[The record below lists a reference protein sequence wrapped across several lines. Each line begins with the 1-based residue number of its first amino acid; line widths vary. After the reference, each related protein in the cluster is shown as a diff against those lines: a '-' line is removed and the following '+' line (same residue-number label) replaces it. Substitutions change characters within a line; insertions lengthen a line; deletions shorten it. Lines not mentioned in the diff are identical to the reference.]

1 MTNVD
6 PLSLCLID
14 GTSFIFR
21 AFHAVPPLTRKDG
34 VPVNAVLGFTNFLV
48 KTCIDD
54 TSTALA
60 IIFDHSRRTFR
71 HDLYSAYKANRQEPA
86 PELIPQFDLS
96 RRAAEAFNI
105 PWISVQGY
113 EADDLIATYA
123 RLGREQGYR
132 VTVVS
137 SDKDLMQLV
146 DADVVMLDPFKN
158 RIIDVEGVIEKFG
171 VGPKQVAD
179 VLALAGDQSDNIP
192 GARGIGTKGAVALIA
207 DYQSLDN
214 LLAQIETIQPERRRQ
229 ILRDDQDRIRLSKR
243 LVLLEDRVPLPL
255 DLEGLERRPLERERV
270 LSFLEEQGF
279 RSIISRLTRYWSC
292 VPETKKTYSLIQD
305 LKTLDRWIQE
315 IYRIGSVAV
324 DTETTTLRPCS
335 TDLVGIALATQEGKA
350 GYIPLGHTRSDDL
363 IAPQVGKQLKR
374 TFVLKKL
381 KPLLEDPSILK
392 IGHNLKFDLQ
402 VFKQFGIAVA
412 PLEDT
417 MLLSYVLNGTKH
429 RQSLDSLAKL
439 YLNETPLAYKDVLPY
454 PEADF
459 SRVSL
464 EQGCQYAAQDADLT
478 LRLHKYLKP
487 RVIQE
492 RLLTLYET
500 IERPLVAVIA
510 EMEYSGIRVDRK
522 VLESLSLE
530 FQRRLDQ
537 IQRTIYDRAGKEF
550 NLGSPKQMSQ
560 VLFEDLKLPQ
570 GKQKKSGNRSTES
583 GVLEELADQGYPIAT
598 LILEWRQLS
607 KLRGTYSQALQTQI
621 DSTTGRVHT
630 SFSLA
635 HTSTGRLSSSVP
647 NLQNIPIRTEEGRQI
662 RGAFIA
668 DEEYRLVSLD
678 YSQIELR
685 VIAHLADI
693 AFFKET
699 FARGEDIHRQ
709 TAYHMFGADQVDADL
724 RRQAKAIN
732 FGILYGMSRYGLSR
746 QLSIDPTQAQKLLD
760 QYLDKLPELQS
771 WLEATV
777 RFGRDKGYVTTEFG
791 RRCYVPYLNDSH
803 GGRRRAAE
811 RQAINAPV
819 QGTAADITKRA
830 MIRVSALLK
839 REGLRGRMLLQ
850 VHDEL
855 LFEVP
860 IEEVAATAQAVKRTM
875 EQAACLSVPL
885 VVDVKSGRT
894 WSDMA

>member
-54 TSTALA
+54 TSNALA

-71 HDLYSAYKANRQEPA
+71 HDLYSDYKANRQEPA

-96 RRAAEAFNI
+96 RQAAEAFNI
-105 PWISVQGY
+105 PWIAVQGY

-214 LLAQIETIQPERRRQ
+214 LLAQIETIQPERRRR

-255 DLEGLERRPLERERV
+255 DLEGLERRPLQRERV

-305 LKTLDRWIQE
+305 LKTLDRWIEE
-315 IYRIGSVAV
+315 IYHIGSVAV

-335 TDLVGIALATQEGKA
+335 TDLVGIALATKEGKA
-350 GYIPLGHTRSDDL
+350 GYIPLGHARSDDL
-363 IAPQVGKQLKR
+363 IAPQVGKQLKT

-402 VFKQFGIAVA
+402 VFKQFGITVA

-510 EMEYSGIRVDRK
+510 EMEYSGIRVDRD

-537 IQRTIYDRAGKEF
+537 IQRTIYDHAGKEF

-570 GKQKKSGNRSTES
+570 GKQKKSGIRSTES

-607 KLRGTYSQALQTQI
+607 KLRGTYSQALQ
-621 DSTTGRVHT
+621 DSNRFDDGAGSYV
-630 SFSLA
+630 F
-635 HTSTGRLSSSVP
+635 LSSP
-647 NLQNIPIRTEEGRQI
+647 YQYRTLILQRP
-662 RGAFIA
+662 
-668 DEEYRLVSLD
+668 
-678 YSQIELR
+678 
-685 VIAHLADI
+685 
-693 AFFKET
+693 
-699 FARGEDIHRQ
+699 
-709 TAYHMFGADQVDADL
+709 
-724 RRQAKAIN
+724 
-732 FGILYGMSRYGLSR
+732 
-746 QLSIDPTQAQKLLD
+746 
-760 QYLDKLPELQS
+760 
-771 WLEATV
+771 
-777 RFGRDKGYVTTEFG
+777 
-791 RRCYVPYLNDSH
+791 
-803 GGRRRAAE
+803 
-811 RQAINAPV
+811 
-819 QGTAADITKRA
+819 
-830 MIRVSALLK
+830 
-839 REGLRGRMLLQ
+839 
-850 VHDEL
+850 
-855 LFEVP
+855 
-860 IEEVAATAQAVKRTM
+860 
-875 EQAACLSVPL
+875 
-885 VVDVKSGRT
+885 
-894 WSDMA
+894 